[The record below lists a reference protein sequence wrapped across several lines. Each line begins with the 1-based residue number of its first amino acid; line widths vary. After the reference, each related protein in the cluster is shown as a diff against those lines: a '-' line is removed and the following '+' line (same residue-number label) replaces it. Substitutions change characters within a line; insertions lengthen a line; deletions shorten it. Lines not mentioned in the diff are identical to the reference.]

1 MTNLPTRQ
9 LFHIKKLFVSSLFLF
24 LTACASFS
32 EQSPNNDEN
41 SRDNEFLNDG
51 YSLLYQAVSGLRFSD
66 DLLLVKSES
75 DTVKNVEE
83 NIADTASTMR
93 GELEQLAEDY
103 PAIDIERSPLP
114 EIEVK
119 KRSAVS
125 KDRLLSFAPLVG
137 RSGPAF
143 ERTLLLSNSG
153 ALNQTSFLCKVMA
166 EKEPD
171 EQLRKYLE
179 QCEQRFSDLYDEVV
193 VLLNK
198 EYFIDDTYR
207 PES

>member
-1 MTNLPTRQ
+1 MINLSTTQ
-9 LFHIKKLFVSSLFLF
+9 LSNIRKLIVSSLFLS

-32 EQSPNNDEN
+32 GQSPDNDED

-75 DTVKNVEE
+75 DAVKNVEE
-83 NIADTASTMR
+83 NIADTADTMR

-103 PAIDIERSPLP
+103 PAVDIERSPLP

-137 RSGPAF
+137 RSGAAF

-171 EQLRKYLE
+171 EQLRKFLE

-198 EYFIDDTYR
+198 EYFIDDTFR

>member
-1 MTNLPTRQ
+1 ML
-9 LFHIKKLFVSSLFLF
+9 LF
-24 LTACASFS
+24 LTACAGASK
-32 EQSPNNDEN
+32 QSANNDGTSESSEN
-41 SRDNEFLNDG
+41 DRDNEFLNDG
-51 YSLLYQAVSGLRFSD
+51 YSLLYQTVSGLRFSD
-66 DLLLVKSES
+66 ELLLVKSES
-75 DTVKNVEE
+75 DTVQKVEE
-83 NIADTASTMR
+83 NIADTASAMR
-93 GELEQLAEDY
+93 GELEQLAENY
-103 PAIDIERSPLP
+103 PAIDLERTPLP

-119 KRSAVS
+119 KRSAVNN
-125 KDRLLSFAPLVG
+125 DRLASIAPLVG

-166 EKEPD
+166 EKEPN
-171 EQLRKYLE
+171 EELRKYLE

-207 PES
+207 PNN

>member
-1 MTNLPTRQ
+1 M
-9 LFHIKKLFVSSLFLF
+9 
-24 LTACASFS
+24 
-32 EQSPNNDEN
+32 
-41 SRDNEFLNDG
+41 
-51 YSLLYQAVSGLRFSD
+51 
-66 DLLLVKSES
+66 VKAES
-75 DTVKNVEE
+75 DAVQRVEE

-93 GELEQLAEDY
+93 GELEQLAENY
-103 PAIDIERSPLP
+103 PAIDLERAPLP

-119 KRSAVS
+119 KRSAVNN
-125 KDRLLSFAPLVG
+125 DRLTSIAPLVG

-166 EKEPD
+166 EKEPN
-171 EQLRKYLE
+171 EELRNYLE
-179 QCEQRFSDLYDEVV
+179 QCEEKYSDLYDEVV

-207 PES
+207 PND